1 MDNKKAPRK
10 RKKLFLVS
18 LIIKIILF
26 SLLFLFLSLVVS
38 FFFFQKQNLISPLPL
53 GKTASE
59 PKTANLEEL
68 LAKNNIPFSSIEL
81 ASDSSFLVRLRE
93 GEEISFSP
101 KKSITQQISSLQL
114 VLTRLTI
121 EGKRFKR
128 LDFRFDKPLII
139 LGN

>member
-1 MDNKKAPRK
+1 MDNKKAIRK
-10 RKKLFLVS
+10 RKKIFLVS
-18 LIIKIILF
+18 LIIKIISLSLF
-26 SLLFLFLSLVVS
+26 FLFLFLAVS
-38 FFFFQKQNLISPLPL
+38 FFFFKKQNLISPLPL

-59 PKTANLEEL
+59 SSTTNLEEL
-68 LAKNNIPFSSIEL
+68 LVKNNIPFSSIEL

-121 EGKRFKR
+121 EGKRFKS

-139 LGN
+139 LSN